1 MILLGHGADV
11 VPQQSDSL
19 ELAQVFAAVHPEL
32 PGDVDFLRQHWQ
44 QSWILGR
51 EETRQ
56 NCQRTALLRGH
67 ELRNH
72 AGAAQVGAG
81 AGQYIRQ
88 VQQLR
93 AECQIVDITDELM
106 LAQICRAADGRVL
119 VEVILGRVQLQ
130 TIVAEFAADVRAV
143 FRAFQGD
150 DNICLALGQ
159 ADEVRQR
166 QDIN

>member
-1 MILLGHGADV
+1 M
-11 VPQQSDSL
+11 
-19 ELAQVFAAVHPEL
+19 
-32 PGDVDFLRQHWQ
+32 
-44 QSWILGR
+44 
-51 EETRQ
+51 
-56 NCQRTALLRGH
+56 LRGH
-67 ELRNH
+67 ELRNY

-130 TIVAEFAADVRAV
+130 TVVAEFAADVRAV

-166 QDIN
+166 QDIHRNRRIGIDEVAELRGDEKTPETLGAAHPHMAG